1 MSFWWKYFLVGLFCL
16 GSGWLPAQDMTA
28 RDYFLMGTA
37 KYRCKACNQAVE
49 DFTKAIE
56 LNKEYAEAFY
66 GRSLAYTC
74 AKNYPAAITDIDR
87 AIQLSPNQVLY
98 REGKAR
104 IKLADGKNV
113 EARVEFE
120 KALRM
125 DSLCWQAW
133 YGIAQVHDNLD
144 STRLSRKA
152 YEKAVTL
159 NPDFP
164 MAYLGVAET
173 KIKLGDYE
181 GAMPN
186 LIIAAEMAPE
196 YARVYELRSLAQ
208 LRRGNFTEAIEDATK
223 ATSLD
228 AKNKE
233 AYKHRADSYLAQEN
247 YMLADADYTTVLSL
261 DKRDGD
267 AFYRRGICNEK
278 LGDAN
283 AAKKFYGKAVK
294 RDKVLKEAYSNRA
307 AIWEQLGKPK
317 KALPDLNQAL
327 LLDKNN
333 LSLRLRRGFL
343 LLQLL
348 QIQAASDD
356 FVAATYIDPTSGV
369 AFYGLGLARY
379 QNGNS
384 NDACDAWKTAKKLN
398 EPRAAEELSKYC
410 ND

>member
-1 MSFWWKYFLVGLFCL
+1 MICWWKYVLIGILSL
-16 GSGWLPAQDMTA
+16 WGGMLDGQDLTA
-28 RDYFLMGTA
+28 KDYFLMGTA
-37 KYRCKACNQAVE
+37 KYRCKACAQAVE

-56 LNKEYAEAFY
+56 LNKDYAEAYY

-74 AKNYPAAITDIDR
+74 SENYTAAIQDIDR
-87 AIQLSPNQVLY
+87 AIQLVPNQVLY

-104 IKLADGKNV
+104 VKLAAGKNV

-120 KALRM
+120 KAIRM

-133 YGIAQVHDNLD
+133 YGIAQVHNILD
-144 STRLSRKA
+144 STGFSKRA
-152 YEKAVTL
+152 YEKAVSL

-196 YARVYELRSLAQ
+196 YARVFELRSLAQ
-208 LRRGNFTEAIEDATK
+208 LRRGNLVAAIEDASK
-223 ATSLD
+223 AMQLD
-228 AKNKE
+228 PKNKS
-233 AYKHRADSYLAQEN
+233 AYKYRAESYFAQEN
-247 YMLADADYTTVLSL
+247 YMLADADFATVLGL
-261 DKRDGD
+261 DKKDGE
-267 AFYRRGICNEK
+267 AFFRRGVCNEK
-278 LGDAN
+278 LGDLN

-294 RDKVLKEAYSNRA
+294 RDKVLIEAYSKRA
-307 AIWEQLGKPK
+307 AIWEKLGKPK

-327 LLDKNN
+327 LLNKND
-333 LSLRLRRGFL
+333 LSLRLRRGFI

-348 QIQAASDD
+348 EIQAASDD
-356 FVAATYIDPTSGV
+356 FVAATYIDPKSGV

-384 NDACDAWKTAKKLN
+384 NDACDAWKAAVKLN
-398 EPRAAEELSKYC
+398 ESRAAEELAKYC